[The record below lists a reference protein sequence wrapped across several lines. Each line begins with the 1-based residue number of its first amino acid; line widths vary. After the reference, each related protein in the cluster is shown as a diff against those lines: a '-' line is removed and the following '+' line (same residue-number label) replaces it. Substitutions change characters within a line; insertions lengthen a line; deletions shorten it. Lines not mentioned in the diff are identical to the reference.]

1 MRQPSSATLLLLL
14 FFTYCCFQN
23 FRNRAP
29 FAISKHA
36 HPSSITIAAALSYFL
51 QLSLQLLSTTTTTDI
66 PRVLEN
72 ILDKSYG
79 TDEEFNRRKHLFDAS
94 RAAVIEQ
101 NKLYEAGRSTWW
113 AKINKFSNWTP
124 EEHAQMRMKN
134 FQPEPITESTKMFA
148 AKSLGKNPPK
158 KSWMDVQTPVK
169 NQGACGSCWTFASTE
184 CVESHL
190 AIAEGIS
197 KNSSKPLEILAPQTL
212 VNCVKNPNECG
223 GTGVSIWQMRSPNS

>member
-1 MRQPSSATLLLLL
+1 MHTVRALL
-14 FFTYCCFQN
+14 
-23 FRNRAP
+23 
-29 FAISKHA
+29 S
-36 HPSSITIAAALSYFL
+36 AAALSWL
-51 QLSLQLLSTTTTTDI
+51 CVSVASTDVDDNSQLTFQQYL
-66 PRVLEN
+66 RVFP
-72 ILDKSYG
+72 DKSYAN
-79 TDEEFNRRKHLFDAS
+79 DEEFNRRKRIFDSS

-101 NKLYEAGRSTWW
+101 NKLYKAGKSTWW
-113 AKINKFSNWTP
+113 AKVNKFSDWTP

-134 FQPEPITESTKMFA
+134 FQPEPITGSTKMFA

-223 GTGVSIWQMRSPNS
+223 GTGVSIMSSPNRSNLSFKKKLTSYHLRTLLQKIGMPGSNGGNCF

>member
-1 MRQPSSATLLLLL
+1 MLQLSSAPPLLLS
-14 FFTYCCFQN
+14 N
-23 FRNRAP
+23 FRRKGHGTLFYTMRIVRALL
-29 FAISKHA
+29 S
-36 HPSSITIAAALSYFL
+36 AAALSLLFATVPSAAVDDNS
-51 QLSLQLLSTTTTTDI
+51 QLTFPEYLKI
-66 PRVLEN
+66 FP
-72 ILDKSYG
+72 DKSYG
-79 TDEEFNRRKHLFDAS
+79 TDEELNRRKHLFDAS
-94 RAAVIEQ
+94 RAAVIAQ

-113 AKINKFSNWTP
+113 AKINKFSDWTP
-124 EEHAQMRMKN
+124 EEHSQMRMKN

-190 AIAEGIS
+190 AIAEGVS

-223 GTGVSIWQMRSPNS
+223 GTGVSIRQMPSPNI